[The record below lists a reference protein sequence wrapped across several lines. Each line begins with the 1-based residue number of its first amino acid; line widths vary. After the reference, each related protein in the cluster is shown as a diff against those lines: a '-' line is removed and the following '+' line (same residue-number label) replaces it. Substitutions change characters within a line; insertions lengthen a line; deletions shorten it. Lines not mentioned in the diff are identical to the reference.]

1 MVATGV
7 VTMRA
12 SFLEHRYKHGLA
24 LVSSSEEK
32 IANIKQKQ
40 KKELVRLIF
49 VAVWKV
55 ATDAHSM
62 SEELCI
68 RLLTVGGI
76 ISIKLL

>member
-1 MVATGV
+1 
-7 VTMRA
+7 MRA
-12 SFLEHRYKHGLA
+12 SFSEHRYKYGLA

-62 SEELCI
+62 SEDPYL
-68 RLLTVGGI
+68 RLLAAGGI